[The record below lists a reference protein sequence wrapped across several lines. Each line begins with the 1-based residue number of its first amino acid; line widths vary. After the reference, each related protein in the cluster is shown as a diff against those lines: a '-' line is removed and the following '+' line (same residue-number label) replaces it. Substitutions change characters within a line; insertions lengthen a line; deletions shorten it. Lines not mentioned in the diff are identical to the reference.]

1 MTPCNTSPDP
11 CSPSKPQPLCE
22 LCARY
27 QPLLPDD
34 PARRRRI
41 VLLDVSTV
49 AKPGACPMA
58 APRPA

>member
-1 MTPCNTSPDP
+1 MRRRTSPDP
-11 CSPSKPQPLCE
+11 CSPSVQQPLCD

-34 PARRRRI
+34 PEFRPLV

-58 APRPA
+58 IPRTG